1 MFQASLC
8 PSSGEQDRVLL
19 HMVFCTG
26 NAGCGCVELGRKLCA
41 LCATYCSNS
50 NLHTVH
56 TALRYVTVRQNI
68 SEFIHVWIMWRFWCV
83 CWGLSNYLQ
92 EFISVINQLNAQNL
106 VLKYVYY
113 MPLHVSNTVL
123 LIIMRSKL
131 YYTTSGIV
139 TPVGGRPVHR
149 LREDCA
155 PDGHQQSV
163 TIPDASSSSSS
174 SSSSGAEPPL
184 IGGFGL
190 LNDILPLW
198 SILDTG

>member
-1 MFQASLC
+1 
-8 PSSGEQDRVLL
+8 
-19 HMVFCTG
+19 
-26 NAGCGCVELGRKLCA
+26 
-41 LCATYCSNS
+41 
-50 NLHTVH
+50 
-56 TALRYVTVRQNI
+56 
-68 SEFIHVWIMWRFWCV
+68 
-83 CWGLSNYLQ
+83 
-92 EFISVINQLNAQNL
+92 
-106 VLKYVYY
+106 

-174 SSSSGAEPPL
+174 SSSSSGAEPPL

-190 LNDILPLW
+190 LNDILPL
-198 SILDTG
+198 